1 MYLDTTILQ
10 SRTAKSLV
18 EFIDKLV
25 DKIGPKISKGNYS
38 DVRKD
43 YKEIKRQ
50 AKKANDHGGRWNGK

>member
-18 EFIDKLV
+18 EFIDEVIEKLPC
-25 DKIGPKISKGNYS
+25 DNEQEHNLLAKYN
-38 DVRKD
+38 
-43 YKEIKRQ
+43 EIKRQ